1 MMSANDT
8 TETFGLFIINCIAA
22 IKYIFL
28 LIHFC
33 GFDPPPFLQNRPFG
47 KSGGGGQPF
56 VYTPT
61 ASDDF
66 YPFLTKIFPK
76 IFLKV

>member
-33 GFDPPPFLQNRPFG
+33 GFDPPPFFKIGLLANPG
-47 KSGGGGQPF
+47 EG
-56 VYTPT
+56 
-61 ASDDF
+61 ASPSF
-66 YPFLTKIFPK
+66 IPPSPRTILTHFSQKFFQK
-76 IFLKV
+76 YF